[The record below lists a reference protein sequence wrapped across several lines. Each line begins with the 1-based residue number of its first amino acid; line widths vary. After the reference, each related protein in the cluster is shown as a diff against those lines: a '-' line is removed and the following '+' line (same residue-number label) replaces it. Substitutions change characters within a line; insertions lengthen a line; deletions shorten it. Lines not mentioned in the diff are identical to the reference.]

1 MSDEQQGGWTRPER
15 ETAAP
20 HPGWA
25 PQQPPAASRSWG
37 QPVGGYAPVP
47 PPPPKPGIIPLR
59 PLGVGEILDGAISAI
74 RAYPKVMLGLSA
86 LVAAA
91 TQVISVP
98 LTWLL
103 VRDSGESFFT
113 PGSTTPADP
122 GAQLSAAAG
131 VLVSAGVQ
139 VLVTLIATL
148 ALTGILTVVV
158 SRAVMGQQ
166 ISAREAWQQARPR
179 ILPLLGFTFFALL
192 GLLVA
197 AALLALPA
205 LAVGLS
211 GGPTWLVVVLGLLG
225 SLALVLGLVNVY
237 PAFSLAPPI
246 IVLERQSPLAS
257 LRRARSLV
265 KGAWWR
271 TVGLLL
277 LVTIIAQFLSN
288 ALAVPFVA
296 LSYGVAFATGS
307 GTDIFALLPLIVTA
321 LGTIAAAAITWPFT
335 AVSTALVY
343 IDRRMRREALD
354 LELLR
359 AAGLT
364 TMASTTTDRG

>member
-1 MSDEQQGGWTRPER
+1 MSDEQPGGWTRPEQQ
-15 ETAAP
+15 TAAP
-20 HPGWA
+20 HPGWSS
-25 PQQPPAASRSWG
+25 QQPPAASSTWG
-37 QPVGGYAPVP
+37 QQVGGYAPAP

-74 RAYPKVMLGLSA
+74 RAHPKVMLGLSA

-103 VRDSGESFFT
+103 VRGSGESLLT
-113 PGSTTPADP
+113 SSSPDSGDP
-122 GAQLSAAAG
+122 TAQLSAATGLIVA
-131 VLVSAGVQ
+131 SGVQ
-139 VLVTLIATL
+139 VLVTLVATL
-148 ALTGILTVVV
+148 ILTGVLTVVV

-166 ISAREAWQQARPR
+166 MSAREAWQQARPR
-179 ILPLLGFTFFALL
+179 ILPLLGFTVLTMVGFL
-192 GLLVA
+192 A
-197 AALLALPA
+197 AALLLALPA
-205 LAVGLS
+205 LAVGLA
-211 GGPTWLVVVLGLLG
+211 GGPTWLVVIVGLFGFVGLVLGLLF
-225 SLALVLGLVNVY
+225 VY
-237 PAFSLAPPI
+237 PAISLAPPI

-271 TVGLLL
+271 TFGLLL

-296 LSYGVAFATGS
+296 LSYGVSYATGS
-307 GTDIFALLPLIVTA
+307 GSDVFGLLPLIVTA
-321 LGTIAAAAITWPFT
+321 VGTIVAAAITWPFT

-359 AAGLT
+359 AAGLP
-364 TMASTTTDRG
+364 TMAPTTTDRG